1 MPAAS
6 SCLVTAW
13 SSCDTARD
21 GAGASFSKSSRG
33 AIETVV
39 ASVMVRPYGDNGPR
53 VWSTSMVISRATS
66 GTTPGADIALAV
78 DERHRR
84 SGLERPAP
92 ARRVRAGRIAS
103 GTRLPSSRSF
113 AKELG
118 VGRNTVADAYAQ
130 LVAEG
135 WFESR
140 HGAGTWVAERPDA
153 EPGPT
158 SDEHAQRV
166 PRFDLRPGVPDFGA
180 FPRAA
185 WVAAARRALAVAP
198 DATLGYADPRG
209 LLQLAKSSPATSHT
223 AAPGHRTPVTHRRL
237 RRLRSW
243 SRSARRCAQAARGA
257 TTVAFEAYGH
267 QLHRGIVESKGLK
280 LLNITVDDH
289 GAVVD
294 ELAGADA
301 ALLTPAHQFPIGVAL
316 DPPRRRQAIS
326 WAADNGSLLIEDDYD
341 GEFRYD
347 RQAVGAMQSLAPDHV
362 VYAGTAAKS
371 LAPGVRLGWLVVP
384 EPLLDEVVETKRASG
399 IAASALDQLTLA
411 DLIAGGGFEQAPSA
425 ACASPTGAAA
435 TSSCRCSPG
444 TRRASRSAASQPGST
459 RSCTCPTRTKPRSP
473 PAPPST
479 GSGWAASPTSPRPD
493 TRRGAA
499 LVVGYATPP
508 DHAYTATLRRL
519 DTVLSRQRAPMSATV
534 AR

>member
-1 MPAAS
+1 MP
-6 SCLVTAW
+6 
-13 SSCDTARD
+13 
-21 GAGASFSKSSRG
+21 
-33 AIETVV
+33 
-39 ASVMVRPYGDNGPR
+39 
-53 VWSTSMVISRATS
+53 ISRATS
-66 GTTPGADIALAV
+66 PASPGADIAIAV

-84 SGLERPAP
+84 SGLEHQLREA
-92 ARRVRAGRIAS
+92 VRAGRLAT

-140 HGAGTWVAERPDA
+140 HGAGTWVADRPDVG
-153 EPGPT
+153 PGST

-166 PRFDLRPGVPDFGA
+166 PRFDLRPGVPDVGA

-185 WVAAARRALAVAP
+185 WVAAARRALAIAP
-198 DATLGYADPRG
+198 DAALGYADPRG
-209 LLQLAKSSPATSHT
+209 LLQLREALAGYLTRARQVT
-223 AAPGHRTPVTHRRL
+223 AHPSRIVVCAGFAHGLALLGDVL
-237 RRLRSW
+237 R
-243 SRSARRCAQAARGA
+243 QRGA
-257 TTVAFEAYGH
+257 TTIAVEAYGH
-267 QLHRGIVESKGLK
+267 LLHRGIVESKGLK
-280 LLNITVDDH
+280 VVNLTVDDQ

-294 ELAGADA
+294 ELAGTTA

-316 DPPRRRQAIS
+316 ERARRRQAIA
-326 WAADNGSLLIEDDYD
+326 WASDNGSLLIEDDYD

-371 LAPGVRLGWLVVP
+371 LAPGLRLGWLVVP
-384 EPLLDEVVETKRASG
+384 EPILDEVVETKRASG
-399 IAASALDQLTLA
+399 IAASAVDQLTLA
-411 DLIAGGGFEQAPSA
+411 DLIDSGGFDKHVRRVRLHYRRRRDQLVSMLSGHASSIEVTGIAAGLHALVHLNDQPEAEVTASA
-425 ACASPTGAAA
+425 ADHGLGLSGLTDFTA
-435 TSSCRCSPG
+435 PG
-444 TRRASRSAASQPGST
+444 HE
-459 RSCTCPTRTKPRSP
+459 
-473 PAPPST
+473 
-479 GSGWAASPTSPRPD
+479 
-493 TRRGAA
+493 RGAA

-519 DTVLSRQRAPMSATV
+519 DTVLSRQRAPMSASV

>member
-1 MPAAS
+1 
-6 SCLVTAW
+6 
-13 SSCDTARD
+13 
-21 GAGASFSKSSRG
+21 
-33 AIETVV
+33 
-39 ASVMVRPYGDNGPR
+39 
-53 VWSTSMVISRATS
+53 MVISRATS
-66 GTTPGADIALAV
+66 GGTPGADIALAV
-78 DERHRR
+78 DGHHRR
-84 SGLERPAP
+84 SGLEHQLRA
-92 ARRVRAGRIAS
+92 AVRAGRIAT

-166 PRFDLRPGVPDFGA
+166 PRFDLRTGVPDVGA

-185 WVAAARRALAVAP
+185 WVSAARRALAVAP
-198 DATLGYADPRG
+198 DAALGYADPRG
-209 LLQLAKSSPATSHT
+209 LLQLREELAGYLARARQVT
-223 AAPGHRTPVTHRRL
+223 AHPSRIVVCAGFAHGLALLGDVL
-237 RRLRSW
+237 R
-243 SRSARRCAQAARGA
+243 QRGA

-267 QLHRGIVESKGLK
+267 QLHRGIVSSKGLK
-280 LLNITVDDH
+280 LLNVTVDDH

-316 DPPRRRQAIS
+316 DPARRRQAIA
-326 WAADNGSLLIEDDYD
+326 WGADKGSLLIEDDYD

-347 RQAVGAMQSLAPDHV
+347 RQAVGAMQSLAPEHV

-371 LAPGVRLGWLVVP
+371 LAPGLRLGWLVVP
-384 EPLLDEVVETKRASG
+384 ESLLDEVVETKRASG

-411 DLIAGGGFEQAPSA
+411 DLIASGGFDKHVRRVRLAYRRRRDQLVSILSGHASGIEVSGIAAGLHALVHLPDEDEAEVIARAAEHGLGLGGLTDFTAP
-425 ACASPTGAAA
+425 GHE
-435 TSSCRCSPG
+435 
-444 TRRASRSAASQPGST
+444 
-459 RSCTCPTRTKPRSP
+459 
-473 PAPPST
+473 
-479 GSGWAASPTSPRPD
+479 
-493 TRRGAA
+493 RGAA